1 MNVISI
7 KNLKKS
13 FGKTK
18 AVDGISFDVREGE
31 IMGFLGPN
39 GSGKTTTIR
48 CLMDF
53 LRPDEGKIDILGL
66 DAQKNTT
73 ELKNDIGHLSSESTL
88 YNSWTGQEHIDFLE
102 KIRGISRF
110 DEELI
115 DNLKFD
121 PRKKIHALSTG
132 NRRKLAVILAL
143 MHQPKLLILD
153 EPTVGLDPL
162 LQNYIYE
169 ILKDQT
175 AKGNTVFM
183 SSHNLAEVEKVCD
196 RVIVLKEGKIV
207 AIETISALREK
218 KIYTIYAYFEG
229 AVPKKELTT
238 DGAHLIKELPGG
250 LALKVRGDIKPL
262 LVKLSRHKNLK
273 DVEISHAS
281 LEEVFM
287 EFYK

>member
-7 KNLKKS
+7 ENLKKS
-13 FGKTK
+13 FGKTT